1 MRIDLEKENIGF
13 SAAHFI
19 IGHEKCKH
27 LHGHNWKVGVSVE
40 GEPDERG
47 LVVDFIKLK
56 EKVDEICNRY
66 DHRLLLPEK
75 NLELRRERSKE
86 GKTLINVHDKEFV
99 FPSED
104 VVWLPILNTTVE
116 EIVRVIAN
124 ELAKGLAEYEN
135 IKKIIVKVEE
145 SHGQSGCFEKEIR

>member
-1 MRIDLEKENIGF
+1 MRIGLEKENIGF
-13 SAAHFI
+13 SATHLI
-19 IGHEKCKH
+19 IGHEKCEH
-27 LHGHNWKVGVSVE
+27 LHGHNWKVGVSIE

-56 EKVDEICNRY
+56 KKVDEICDRY

-75 NLELRRERSKE
+75 NELRREGSIE
-86 GKTLINVHDKEFV
+86 GKTLINFHGKEFG

-104 VVWLPILNTTVE
+104 VVWLPIVNTTVE
-116 EIVRVIAN
+116 EIARLIAN
-124 ELAKGLAEYEN
+124 ELAESLSEHKN

-145 SHGQSGCFEKEIR
+145 SPGQFACFEKKIR